1 MWLLSAE
8 ISLTPF
14 PNLLLE
20 QDVPHGKGAMVKN
33 HLRATLGYLGFSRQ
47 PKVTLLFS
55 KQSYIPKDLYFSVFT
70 WTSWRVTVRAVS
82 QDPIL

>member
-14 PNLLLE
+14 PNFLLE
-20 QDVPHGKGAMVKN
+20 QDLPHGKGATVKN

-55 KQSYIPKDLYFSVFT
+55 KQSHIPEELYFSLRFYVDFLM
-70 WTSWRVTVRAVS
+70 SDS
-82 QDPIL
+82 